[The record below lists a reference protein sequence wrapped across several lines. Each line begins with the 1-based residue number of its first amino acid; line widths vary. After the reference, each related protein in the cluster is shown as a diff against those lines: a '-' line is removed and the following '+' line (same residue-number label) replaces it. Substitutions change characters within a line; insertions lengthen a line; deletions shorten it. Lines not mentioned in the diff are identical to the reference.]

1 MSGFRTKST
10 VKKVNKRNRSVGQTE
25 RKIFNDQKKEFA
37 HADFIERLIIGKNN
51 LSFFF
56 LLHTMKTRSFLID
69 LYCVYINEKKDGHL
83 CQTDSEII

>member
-1 MSGFRTKST
+1 MSDFRTKST
-10 VKKVNKRNRSVGQTE
+10 IKKVNKRNRSVGQTE

-56 LLHTMKTRSFLID
+56 SSYHEDEVVSYRFI
-69 LYCVYINEKKDGHL
+69 L
-83 CQTDSEII
+83 CIYKREEGRTFVSD